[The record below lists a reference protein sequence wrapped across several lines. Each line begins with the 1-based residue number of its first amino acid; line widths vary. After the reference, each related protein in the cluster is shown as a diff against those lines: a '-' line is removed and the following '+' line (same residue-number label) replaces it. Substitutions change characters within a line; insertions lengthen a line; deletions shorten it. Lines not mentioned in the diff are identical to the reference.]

1 MHAITNISWG
11 QSVMLLHGV
20 VYILHQIYMLTECV
34 FLPLSLRDLRISTS
48 EKDVKLAQFIK
59 EQFLSRVRLST
70 QVSELL
76 RYTSSE
82 VT

>member
-1 MHAITNISWG
+1 
-11 QSVMLLHGV
+11 
-20 VYILHQIYMLTECV
+20 MLTECV